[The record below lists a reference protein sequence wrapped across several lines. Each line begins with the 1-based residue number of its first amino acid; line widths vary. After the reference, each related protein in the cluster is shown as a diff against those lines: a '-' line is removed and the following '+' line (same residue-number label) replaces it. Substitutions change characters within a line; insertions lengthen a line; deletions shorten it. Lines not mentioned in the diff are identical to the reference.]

1 MYSIILSLNMRHN
14 QDRSSRAKCVYA
26 ESGIVVPERYQ
37 PAEIDTSGALHGFD
51 PAAKLLDEYELVHRD
66 LLAVCAGGFV
76 VRRVAAAWPHVSC
89 KAIGTGVQMSKS
101 SQRVLKGRLNSRVTS
116 LSPAT
121 VLGKQ
126 AMQAKWFVLVDATPP
141 LHASSAGIRLL
152 RHGPARPCVAPW
164 HQALLQTRQK

>member
-76 VRRVAAAWPHVSC
+76 VRRVAAAWPHVVLQSDRNRRSDAQELSTRAQGQAQQQGDQLESSHRPW
-89 KAIGTGVQMSKS
+89 KASNASQVVRIG
-101 SQRVLKGRLNSRVTS
+101 
-116 LSPAT
+116 
-121 VLGKQ
+121 
-126 AMQAKWFVLVDATPP
+126 
-141 LHASSAGIRLL
+141 
-152 RHGPARPCVAPW
+152 
-164 HQALLQTRQK
+164 